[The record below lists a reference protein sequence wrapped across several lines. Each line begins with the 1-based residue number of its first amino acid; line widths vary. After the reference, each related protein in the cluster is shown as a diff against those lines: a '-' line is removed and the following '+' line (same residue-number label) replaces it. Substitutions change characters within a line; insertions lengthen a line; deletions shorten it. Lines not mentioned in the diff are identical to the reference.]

1 MTFEIPS
8 DLNPA
13 LVGLAWLR
21 GRWEGTGYREW
32 PGEDKIRF
40 AQQVDFTDNG
50 GDYLHY
56 LCQGFEVDGL
66 GRPVRAMF
74 METGFWRP
82 LPDASVDVM
91 MASPE
96 GFAEIW
102 FGRITPARLD
112 LVTDAV
118 ARTKDA
124 TVEYT
129 AGRRLY
135 GLVEGKLMFSF
146 DRATTQHTLRPY
158 LWATLERR

>member
-1 MTFEIPS
+1 MSPGI
-8 DLNPA
+8 
-13 LVGLAWLR
+13 LAWWAACER
-21 GRWEGTGYREW
+21 QE
-32 PGEDKIRF
+32 P
-40 AQQVDFTDNG
+40 A
-50 GDYLHY
+50 
-56 LCQGFEVDGL
+56 
-66 GRPVRAMF
+66 RPPS
-74 METGFWRP
+74 EP
-82 LPDASVDVM
+82 PDPPPAPVYT
-91 MASPE
+91 
-96 GFAEIW
+96 
-102 FGRITPARLD
+102 TPARLD